1 MICVRMIRI
10 SQGSSL
16 TLQRRR
22 HAGVK
27 IRRGNNS
34 QCLSEVHRNCQ
45 CDTPMEIVK
54 IPRMEKKEYDSL
66 IGKGYICRIAF
77 QGEKYPYIAPF
88 LYVFDGKFLYFLST
102 KYGKKLEYF
111 RKSPYVA
118 VEVEK
123 YTRDLSSY
131 TFVSMQGYLKEVTDS
146 IEKKLIRQEFVDMIK
161 EKRLST
167 NILAALGH
175 SPQDPP
181 EAIAME
187 ERSLV
192 WKLTGVMDMVALKN
206 L

>member
-1 MICVRMIRI
+1 M
-10 SQGSSL
+10 
-16 TLQRRR
+16 
-22 HAGVK
+22 
-27 IRRGNNS
+27 
-34 QCLSEVHRNCQ
+34 
-45 CDTPMEIVK
+45 DIVK
-54 IPRMEKKEYDSL
+54 IPRMEKSDYDKL
-66 IGKGYICRIAF
+66 IEEGYICRIAF

-102 KYGKKLEYF
+102 KYGKKIEYF

-118 VEVEK
+118 VAVEK

-131 TFVSMQGYLKEVTDS
+131 AFVSLQGYLEEVTDS
-146 IEKKLIRQEFVDMIK
+146 IEKKIIREEFVNLVKDR
-161 EKRLST
+161 RLSK

-181 EAIAME
+181 EAIARE

-192 WKLTGVMDMVALKN
+192 WKLTGVRDLVALKN